1 MATTPPRPGSDTPPE
16 VERMMIELWRKATP
30 EQKLQKVLS
39 IGRMLNEFVLADL
52 RQRYP
57 EATERELQ
65 LRLAARSYDRDLMMK
80 AFGWD
85 PDVHGR

>member
-1 MATTPPRPGSDTPPE
+1 
-16 VERMMIELWRKATP
+16 MMIELWRKATP

-65 LRLAARSYDRDLMMK
+65 LRLAARSYDRELMIK

>member
-1 MATTPPRPGSDTPPE
+1 
-16 VERMMIELWRKATP
+16 MMIELWRKATP